1 MNDLGTIQPL
11 SAIQGV
17 GHDVGQVGNQR
28 PTEPSIEFRA
38 LLERLREQAAS
49 LQRATEK
56 PLNAGELSGA
66 VQEAGASLQGALSI
80 AEGLMEAYRASQM
93 PPAENVTDAAATR

>member
-1 MNDLGTIQPL
+1 MNELRTIQPQ
-11 SAIQGV
+11 SAVPGIV
-17 GHDVGQVGNQR
+17 TDVAQVANQR

-56 PLNAGELSGA
+56 PLSAGELSGA
-66 VQEAGASLQGALSI
+66 FQEAGASLQGALSI

-93 PPAENVTDAAATR
+93 PPAENVASAPAAR